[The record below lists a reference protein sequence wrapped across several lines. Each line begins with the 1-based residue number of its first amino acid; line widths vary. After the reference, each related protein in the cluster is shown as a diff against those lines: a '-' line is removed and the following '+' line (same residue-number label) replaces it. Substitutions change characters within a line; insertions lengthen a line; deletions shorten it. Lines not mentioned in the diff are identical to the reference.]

1 MNNTIN
7 GEYRYFLYSPTQE
20 KELSEVN
27 NSMGKRYKPGEVFV
41 QGKYKKYTQLSK
53 TPTNSLYADTIIVA
67 KGILSQMKYTEAQKI
82 WKVQAR

>member
-1 MNNTIN
+1 MNNTKT

-20 KELSEVN
+20 KELSDVN
-27 NSMGKRYKPGEVFV
+27 SSMGKKFKPGEVFV

-53 TPTNSLYADTIIVA
+53 NPTNPLYADATIVA
-67 KGILSQMKYTEAQKI
+67 KGYLDKMKYTEPQKV